1 MQALSTD
8 VPVADEQD
16 LSLNGSWAAGVDPH
30 TVLIENDPILSSIH
44 RVGTV
49 VDFARNNT
57 ETTDR
62 NGGQTTEEAVGILR
76 ASLHR
81 KV

>member
-1 MQALSTD
+1 MQAL
-8 VPVADEQD
+8 PRLPADEQD
-16 LSLNGSWAAGVDPH
+16 LSLVGSWAAGVDPRI
-30 TVLIENDPILSSIH
+30 VLIENDPILSPIH
-44 RVGTV
+44 RVGPV
-49 VDFARNNT
+49 VVPARQGT

-62 NGGQTTEEAVGILR
+62 NGNENTDEAVEVLR